1 MAVDQLWTGWR
12 LSRGS
17 HALTYFNLNTRL
29 QNLQLARG
37 GERDVSVVPVLA
49 LIDIYITRSK
59 FEVVYPTQSQFKS
72 SLTLS
77 PVVSRRQ
84 LRALFIFLPKHI
96 FAKSKIVVYVYG

>member
-59 FEVVYPTQSQFKS
+59 FEVVYPTVSISVFVDV
-72 SLTLS
+72 
-77 PVVSRRQ
+77 VVSRRQ
-84 LRALFIFLPKHI
+84 SRPFF
-96 FAKSKIVVYVYG
+96 